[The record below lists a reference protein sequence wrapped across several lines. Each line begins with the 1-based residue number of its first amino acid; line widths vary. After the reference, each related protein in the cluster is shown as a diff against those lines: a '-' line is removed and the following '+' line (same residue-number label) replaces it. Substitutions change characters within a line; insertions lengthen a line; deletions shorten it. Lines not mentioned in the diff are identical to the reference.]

1 MLENLSTLTFIFLF
15 IAIFAAG
22 FVDSIA
28 GGGGLIQNPALLI
41 AFPQTETIQVVGTS
55 KTAAFF
61 GTTAAALR
69 YRMNAANNGKL
80 IASIAGPAFIASG
93 IGSYLASSITT
104 QQLKLA
110 VVVALFAIFF
120 YTLSKPEL
128 GKVEKMRH
136 TKRRRFQI
144 AIFWGSVIGFYDGLI
159 GPGTGAFLMLLFVGV
174 LGFEFINAS
183 FMAKVVNASTNL
195 ASIIVIGIG
204 SSIMWKLAL
213 ILAVANVAG
222 GLIGSSVAIS
232 KGSSFIRK
240 FYLGVTFIMIL
251 RVTYDLI
258 SQWS

>member
-1 MLENLSTLTFIFLF
+1 M
-15 IAIFAAG
+15 
-22 FVDSIA
+22 
-28 GGGGLIQNPALLI
+28 
-41 AFPQTETIQVVGTS
+41 
-55 KTAAFF
+55 
-61 GTTAAALR
+61 
-69 YRMNAANNGKL
+69 
-80 IASIAGPAFIASG
+80 
-93 IGSYLASSITT
+93 
-104 QQLKLA
+104 
-110 VVVALFAIFF
+110 VALFAIFF

-136 TKRRRFQI
+136 ANRRRFQI